1 MNAQVRNPI
10 DISSD
15 TPSVARMYDY
25 LLGGFHNFAIDREA
39 AERVKRIYP
48 DIALGM
54 HANRAFLRRVV
65 NFLLARGID
74 QFLDIGSGIPTVGN
88 VHEVAERINPAARI
102 VYVDSDP
109 MAVAHGEAI
118 LQGNTH
124 ATVIQADARRPEK
137 ILNDPKVKYLLDFQ
151 RPVGVLIVALLHFIP
166 DDANA
171 YHLVRVL
178 REAIAPGSY
187 IAISHATNAAMPPAI
202 AASIE
207 RLYANTA
214 NPGKYRS
221 EIAVARFFDGLTMIE
236 PGIVYAPLWHP
247 ESSDDL
253 FLNEP
258 ERSINFAGVGYKG

>member
-54 HANRAFLRRVV
+54 QANRAFLRRVV

-109 MAVAHGEAI
+109 MAVAHGEVI

-171 YHLVRVL
+171 YHLVGQL
-178 REAIAPGSY
+178 GCSSPFP
-187 IAISHATNAAMPPAI
+187 HA
-202 AASIE
+202 
-207 RLYANTA
+207 
-214 NPGKYRS
+214 
-221 EIAVARFFDGLTMIE
+221 AR
-236 PGIVYAPLWHP
+236 PQ
-247 ESSDDL
+247 
-253 FLNEP
+253 
-258 ERSINFAGVGYKG
+258 